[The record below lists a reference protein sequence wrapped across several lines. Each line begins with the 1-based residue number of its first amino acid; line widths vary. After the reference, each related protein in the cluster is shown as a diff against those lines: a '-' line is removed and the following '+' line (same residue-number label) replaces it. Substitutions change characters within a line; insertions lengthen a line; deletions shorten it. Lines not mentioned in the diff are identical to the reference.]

1 MRIMAKKNSLETD
14 VAIIGGSMV
23 GLTLALALAQAG
35 LRSTVI
41 DPLPARAQT
50 DTKFDGRVC
59 ALAFATCRMYQALGV
74 WEAMAPDA
82 QPINDIM
89 VTDGTVKGG
98 ASPLFLHYD
107 HREIGDQAL
116 GHILENRHNRRALFE
131 AVAAN
136 DRIRLISPAKSVSIT
151 RMPNGA
157 EVALDT
163 GQTIHARLVA
173 GCDGRGSPTRRAA
186 GIKTVSWTYKQ
197 SGIVTTVEHAQPHEG
212 IAQEYFLPSGP
223 FAILPMTGNR
233 ASLVWTERSDLVDGM
248 MALDED
254 AFNAEIAA
262 RFGDYLGEVRAVG
275 PRFSYPLGLQL
286 ARDYIAERLVLV
298 GDAAHG
304 VHPIAGQGLNLG
316 LRDVAALA
324 DVLAEGRGLGLDPG
338 DFTMLERYQ
347 QWRRFDNTALAL
359 TMDGLNRLFS
369 NDIGPLRLARDVG
382 LSLVGKMPP
391 LRRLFMRHAAGDV
404 GDLPRL
410 LKGISLAA

>member
-1 MRIMAKKNSLETD
+1 MAIKKSNSTD
-14 VAIIGGSMV
+14 VAIVGGSMV

-35 LRSTVI
+35 LKSIII
-41 DPLPARAQT
+41 DPLPESAQT

-74 WEAMAPDA
+74 WEAMAPNA
-82 QPINDIM
+82 QAINDIM

-98 ASPLFLHYD
+98 ASPFFLHYD
-107 HREIGDQAL
+107 HRELGDNAL
-116 GHILENRHNRRALFE
+116 GHILENRFNRLALFE
-131 AVAAN
+131 AVKAN
-136 DRIRLISPAKSVSIT
+136 DLITLISPAKSVSIT
-151 RMPNGA
+151 RSASGA
-157 EVALDT
+157 EVLLDT
-163 GQTIHARLVA
+163 GQTIKARLVA
-173 GCDGRGSPTRRAA
+173 GCDGRGSQTRKSA

-197 SGIVTTVEHAQPHEG
+197 SGIVTTVEHERPHKG

-233 ASLVWTERSDLVDGM
+233 ASLVWTERSDLVEAM

-254 AFNAEIAA
+254 AFNVEIAA
-262 RFGDYLGEVRAVG
+262 RFGDYLGAVKAVG

-286 ARDYIAERLVLV
+286 AREYISERLVLV

-304 VHPIAGQGLNLG
+304 VHPIAGQGLNMG

-324 DVLAEGRGLGLDPG
+324 DVLAEGRSLGLDPG

-359 TMDGLNRLFS
+359 SMDGLNRLFS
-369 NDIGPLRLARDVG
+369 NDIAPIRLARDIG

-391 LRRLFMRHAAGDV
+391 LRRLLMRHAGGDV